1 MMLKNIKNSI
11 LWLLFIL
18 IFSNTYAENLDRHR
32 FGISIEGGYS
42 FSMESSDHKEKQAPE
57 IFKGN
62 FGGTLF
68 YQLTIHKYF
77 AIRPEVGLYSYF
89 FGLPVDYSGA
99 DYFSTYGVTYTTLNG
114 RIGVGLVAYYYRS
127 KSSNFVLN
135 VALTPLISMR
145 FYDSANL
152 YKNKRSEDPYEE
164 LGLKNERLYYF
175 SGGITIA
182 TGIETNEVKKAGF
195 GGSFFIRFSDKSTQE
210 GDKILLV
217 PSFGGIFSVFF

>member
-1 MMLKNIKNSI
+1 MKNIRTSI
-11 LWLLFIL
+11 LLALILFV
-18 IFSNTYAENLDRHR
+18 FSSSYAENLDRHR
-32 FGISIEGGYS
+32 FGLSVEGGYS
-42 FSMESSDHKEKQAPE
+42 FSMKSSDHTEKQAPE

-77 AIRPEVGLYSYF
+77 AIRPEIGLYSYF

-114 RIGVGLVAYYYRS
+114 RIGAGLVAYYYRS
-127 KSSNFVLN
+127 KNSSFALN

-175 SGGITIA
+175 SGGIIIA
-182 TGIETNEVKKAGF
+182 AGIETNEVKKTGF
-195 GGSFFIRFSDKSTQE
+195 GGSLFMRFGDKSTLV
-210 GDKILLV
+210 GKKILLV
-217 PSFGGIFSVFF
+217 PSFGGSVSLFF

>member
-1 MMLKNIKNSI
+1 VTVKKKI
-11 LWLLFIL
+11 LFL
-18 IFSNTYAENLDRHR
+18 IIFAVFSNTYAENLDRHR

-42 FSMESSDHKEKQAPE
+42 FSMKSSDHKEKQAPE

-68 YQLTIHKYF
+68 YQFTIHKYF

-99 DYFSTYGVTYTTLNG
+99 DYFSTYGVTYAALNG
-114 RIGVGLVAYYYRS
+114 RIGVGLMAYYYRN
-127 KSSNFVLN
+127 KSSNFALN
-135 VALTPLISMR
+135 FALTPFISMR

-152 YKNKRSEDPYEE
+152 YKNRKNEDIYEE

-175 SGGITIA
+175 SGGIIIA
-182 TGIETNEVKKAGF
+182 AGIETNEVKKVGA
-195 GGSFFIRFSDKSTQE
+195 GGSLFMRFGDRSTEE

-217 PSFGGIFSVFF
+217 PSFGGTVSIFF

>member
-1 MMLKNIKNSI
+1 MKRKA
-11 LWLLFIL
+11 LFLIIFI
-18 IFSNTYAENLDRHR
+18 IFSSTYAEELDRHR

-42 FSMESSDHKEKQAPE
+42 FSMKSGDHTEKQAPE

-99 DYFSTYGVTYTTLNG
+99 DYFSTYGVTYSTLNG
-114 RIGVGLVAYYYRS
+114 RIGAGLVVYYYRN
-127 KSSNFVLN
+127 KNSNFALKFV
-135 VALTPLISMR
+135 LTPFISMR
-145 FYDSANL
+145 FYDSASL
-152 YKNKRSEDPYEE
+152 YKNRKNEDLYGE

-175 SGGITIA
+175 SGGIIIA
-182 TGIETNEVKKAGF
+182 AGIETNQVKNSGF
-195 GGSFFIRFSDKSTQE
+195 GGSLFMRFGDKSTLE

-217 PSFGGIFSVFF
+217 PSFGGSVSLFF